1 MKLGISAQNKSTL
14 VLKPLDFKLS
24 QLRGINIYIKRLN
37 GHIDGESIVIP
48 IGGVDINNLYSKMK
62 ELFVS
67 RFGCKLIAED
77 SSQAILNDAQ
87 SEANR
92 FATFSQKA
100 LQIRN
105 NNVEK
110 TELTNFTD
118 SIKDHH
124 FRRTLK
130 PLQLLASYHLAFSQN
145 ACNFSV
151 PGAGK
156 TTTVLAAY
164 DYLSST
170 EDEAKRVD
178 KLLVICPL
186 AAFLA
191 WKDEFEACYGRKPK
205 VLEIRGGVSNKLV
218 EDALMRS
225 NVKEDIIMASY
236 GSVDSKREIL
246 THFLKGNRTMVVLDE
261 AHRIKNVEDGIQS
274 AAALSLAPYAK
285 SRVVLTG
292 TPAANSYV
300 DLYNLYKF
308 IWPANNIIGYSV
320 PQLNTMSKIENDR
333 RVPDLI
339 QRVSPFFIRVKK
351 SDLNLPD
358 PVFHKP
364 NMIPMAPI
372 QNKIYDAI
380 AEMAVRYFEDQTL
393 ASAFKKSALIRLR
406 QAATNPNLLNKPLDN
421 YYDDLDGDYIKKTKL
436 KSEIDVSN
444 DVFKAI
450 REYKQH
456 EVPGKFIEA
465 AKLAK
470 QIISDGGKLLIWSEF
485 VGTCK
490 DLSDYLQEE
499 GIKNKILFG
508 ATPQEER
515 EATIE
520 EFRKEKS
527 KFNVVIANPH
537 AVGESISLHQACHNA
552 LYLEQSFNAG
562 SYMQSKDRIHRLG
575 LAPDVITNYFYFHSK
590 TTIDHRIYSRVIEKE
605 SKMLEIIEREDIP
618 LLANNVDYFEDTE
631 DDIKAIIR
639 DYYEQRQLI
648 G

>member
-1 MKLGISAQNKSTL
+1 MKLGISAQNKKTL

-37 GHIDGESIVIP
+37 AHIEGESIIMQ
-48 IGGVDINNLYSKMK
+48 IEGVDVNNLYSKMK
-62 ELFVS
+62 ELFVN
-67 RFGCKLIAED
+67 RFGCELITED
-77 SSQAILNDAQ
+77 SSQGILNDAQ

-92 FATFSQKA
+92 FAMFSQKA
-100 LQIRN
+100 LQIRS

-110 TELTNFTD
+110 TELTHFTNV
-118 SIKDHH
+118 IKGHH
-124 FRRTLK
+124 FKRTLK
-130 PLQLLASYHLAFSQN
+130 PLQLLAAYHLAFSQN

-164 DYLSST
+164 DYLRST
-170 EDEAKRVD
+170 EDESKKVY
-178 KLLVICPL
+178 KLLVVCPL

-191 WKDEFEACYGRKPK
+191 WKDEFEECYGRKPK
-205 VLEIRGGVSNKLV
+205 VLEIRSGVSNKRV

-225 NVKEDIIMASY
+225 NVKEDIIIASY
-236 GSVDSKREIL
+236 GSVDGKREIL
-246 THFLKGNRTMVVLDE
+246 RHFLKSNRTMVVLDE

-274 AAALSLAPYAK
+274 TAALSLAPYAK
-285 SRVVLTG
+285 SRVILTG

-339 QRVSPFFIRVKK
+339 RRVSPFFIRVKK
-351 SDLNLPD
+351 SDLDLPD
-358 PVFHKP
+358 PVFHEP
-364 NMIPMAPI
+364 TVIPMTPI
-372 QNKIYDAI
+372 QHRIYDAI
-380 AEMAVRYFEDQTL
+380 AEMAVRYFENQTL

-406 QAATNPNLLNKPLDN
+406 QAATNPSLLNKPLDD
-421 YYDDLDGDYIKKTKL
+421 YYDSLDGDYIKKTEL
-436 KSEIDVSN
+436 KNDIEVSN
-444 DVFKAI
+444 DVFQLI

-456 EVPGKFIEA
+456 EVPGKFIET

-470 QIISDGGKLLIWSEF
+470 QIIRDGGKLLIWSEF
-485 VGTCK
+485 VGTCL
-490 DLSDYLQEE
+490 DLSDYLHGE
-499 GIKNKILFG
+499 GIENKILFG
-508 ATPQEER
+508 ATPPEER
-515 EATIE
+515 EAIIE

-527 KFNVVIANPH
+527 KFSVVIANPH

-575 LAPDVITNYFYFHSK
+575 LAPDVKTNYFYFHSK
-590 TTIDHRIYSRVIEKE
+590 ATIDYRIYSRIIDKE
-605 SKMLEIIEREDIP
+605 SKMLEIIENEDIP

-639 DYYEQRQLI
+639 DYYEQRQLV